1 MTVLEWIR
9 NKEIRGQLMF
19 SVGDVRE
26 AFPDTS
32 DSVVHTSINRMIK
45 AGRISDVY
53 KGFYVIVPPQYAL
66 KGIVPPSYYIH
77 NLMRYVGKPYYVAMV
92 SAAEMYGAAHQRA
105 MRTQVMTVPPRNKQS
120 GKNPNIYW
128 CYRTEIP
135 QNLLRQTNT
144 ETGIM
149 LYSSPELT
157 AVDLVQYA
165 DHIGGYQR
173 AATVLAELADE
184 MDWAKMETIVSVTT
198 TATLQRLGYI
208 MEFVL
213 EEQEKADILYGIV
226 HNAVRALKPILMR
239 NDMPVAN
246 DCPKNR
252 WKVNMNIT
260 IEIDEL

>member
-77 NLMRYVGKPYYVAMV
+77 NLMRYVGKPYYVAML

-128 CYRTEIP
+128 CYR
-135 QNLLRQTNT
+135 L
-144 ETGIM
+144 
-149 LYSSPELT
+149 
-157 AVDLVQYA
+157 
-165 DHIGGYQR
+165 
-173 AATVLAELADE
+173 
-184 MDWAKMETIVSVTT
+184 
-198 TATLQRLGYI
+198 
-208 MEFVL
+208 
-213 EEQEKADILYGIV
+213 
-226 HNAVRALKPILMR
+226 
-239 NDMPVAN
+239 
-246 DCPKNR
+246 
-252 WKVNMNIT
+252 
-260 IEIDEL
+260 